1 VVDVT
6 ARAAE
11 LARLHRGIGV
21 RRYRSLVAHWLGT
34 WFTRPV
40 PAVREP
46 VPALSSG
53 QLAITF
59 GGHATAVLRYAGL
72 AIAFDPML
80 GRWVG
85 GVRRAVEPGLIAADF
100 ADVGLILI
108 SHRHADHLHMP
119 TLAMLP
125 RAATVVVPT
134 GAASWLSKLGFA
146 RVVELAPGADLD
158 MRGVQITA
166 TPTSHGDGDLA
177 RGLSYVIRGDGPS
190 AFVCGDSG
198 YFSGFSDIGSRFAPD
213 LSLLPI
219 GGFMPTSFRS
229 RHMSPLDALYA
240 FEDLRSRLFVPIH
253 HGAFALSYERLGE
266 PARWLGELAAARGMR
281 DHVLVMAPGQT
292 ERFVAPSHEIWVD
305 VSSAPVAAPPPQSP

>member
-1 VVDVT
+1 MDVT

-34 WFTRPV
+34 WFTRPA
-40 PAVREP
+40 PAVHEP

-59 GGHATAVLRYAGL
+59 GGHATAILRYAGL

-85 GVRRAVEPGLIAADF
+85 GVRRAVEPGVAAADF

-125 RAATVVVPT
+125 RAATVVVPI
-134 GAASWLSKLGFA
+134 GAAAWLSKLGFA
-146 RVVELAPGADLD
+146 RVVELAAGADLD

-166 TPTSHGDGDLA
+166 TPTSHGD
-177 RGLSYVIRGDGPS
+177 
-190 AFVCGDSG
+190 
-198 YFSGFSDIGSRFAPD
+198 
-213 LSLLPI
+213 
-219 GGFMPTSFRS
+219 
-229 RHMSPLDALYA
+229 
-240 FEDLRSRLFVPIH
+240 
-253 HGAFALSYERLGE
+253 
-266 PARWLGELAAARGMR
+266 
-281 DHVLVMAPGQT
+281 
-292 ERFVAPSHEIWVD
+292 
-305 VSSAPVAAPPPQSP
+305 